1 MTLQDLIARF
11 RILAADKAEPHLWSD
26 QEVTMWLNDAQ
37 KQACIRGRLLRE
49 DDDRSVCAI
58 PLRDGKNTYRLHPK
72 VYEIINARF
81 TRDGGTARYAKL
93 VSREWLD
100 NERPNWRDDNYPP
113 ELVIQDDTTIRIVGS
128 AVVGEVLQL
137 ECYRLPMD
145 DMEQLSDEPEI
156 HEAHHEHLV
165 HWVLHKAFSVVD
177 ADGFDAQ
184 RSALAEAEFTRY
196 FGLMPDADMRRK
208 TREDVI
214 HHNYGYMP

>member
-1 MTLQDLIARF
+1 MTLKDLIARF
-11 RILAADKAEPHLWSD
+11 RVQSADKAEPQLWSD

-49 DDDRSVCAI
+49 DDERSVCVI

-81 TRDGGTARYAKL
+81 TRGGGTARYAKL

-100 NERPNWRDDNYPP
+100 ANRGGWRDDSY
-113 ELVIQDDTTIRIVGS
+113 EAEYIIQDDVTIRIVGKVNPDE
-128 AVVGEVLQL
+128 ALRI

-156 HEAHHEHLV
+156 HEAHHEYLV
-165 HWVLHKAFSVVD
+165 HWALHKAFSVVD
-177 ADGFDAQ
+177 ADGFDATK
-184 RSALAEAEFTRY
+184 SARAEAAFTDY
-196 FGLMPDADMRRK
+196 FGLMPDSDLRRM
-208 TREDVI
+208 TRVDEVQ
-214 HHNYGYMP
+214 HNYGVFP

>member
-11 RILAADKAEPHLWSD
+11 RVLAADKAEPHLWSD

-37 KQACIRGRLLRE
+37 KQACIRGRLIRE
-49 DDDRSVCAI
+49 DENKAVCLISMQA
-58 PLRDGKNTYRLHPK
+58 GKQTYKLHPK
-72 VYEIINARF
+72 AYELINLRF
-81 TRDGGTARYAKL
+81 VGASSRTRTAKL

-100 NERPNWRDDNYPP
+100 NHCPDWRDNPNPP
-113 ELVIQDDTTIRIVGS
+113 EMVIQDDTTVRIVGNP
-128 AVVGEVLQL
+128 VVGEVLQL

-165 HWVLHKAFSVVD
+165 HWALHKAFSVVD

-214 HHNYGYMP
+214 HHNYGYLA